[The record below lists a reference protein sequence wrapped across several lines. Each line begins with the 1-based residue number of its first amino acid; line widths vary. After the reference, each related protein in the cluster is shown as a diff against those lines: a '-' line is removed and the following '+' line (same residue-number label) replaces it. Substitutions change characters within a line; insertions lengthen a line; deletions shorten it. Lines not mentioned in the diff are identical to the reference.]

1 MTTRYIAYVD
11 GGEAVEIIVH
21 PDGTLDVDGQPISVD
36 IQHISD
42 ETIYSMLLEDESH
55 EIFAQY
61 QQDGEWIILTDGE
74 RHEVRVEDERAQR
87 LREFGGGPGGPAGEV
102 TLSAPMPGLVVDVA
116 VQEGDSVKERQ
127 PIVILEAMKMENELR
142 APADGVVKTIRV
154 AAGATV
160 DQNEIL
166 VVLSPAENE

>member
-11 GGEAVEIIVH
+11 DGEDVEIIVY
-21 PDGTLDVDGQPISVD
+21 PDGRLEVDGKPVSVD

-42 ETIYSMLLEDESH
+42 ETIYSLLLENESH

-61 QQDGEWIILTDGE
+61 QQDGDWIILTDGE

-87 LREFGGGPGGPAGEV
+87 LREFGGGPGGPAGDV
-102 TLSAPMPGLVVDVA
+102 TVSAPMPGLVVDVA
-116 VQEGDSVKERQ
+116 VTEGDVVQKQQ

-142 APADGVVKTIRV
+142 APAAGVVKTIRV
-154 AAGATV
+154 KAGSAV
-160 DQNEIL
+160 DQNQIL
-166 VVLSPAENE
+166 VVLGPPEDE